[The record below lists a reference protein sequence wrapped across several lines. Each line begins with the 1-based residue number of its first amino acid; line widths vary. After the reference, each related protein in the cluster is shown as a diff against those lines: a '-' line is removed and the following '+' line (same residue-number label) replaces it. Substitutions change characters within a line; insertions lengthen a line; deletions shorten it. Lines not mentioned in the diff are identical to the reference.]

1 MTEVAATFGPYRV
14 FEPLGIGGMAS
25 VFRAEI
31 DVAGAAYVVALKCL
45 APELVNDKTFVRRFI
60 AEARFG
66 QLLKHPN
73 IARTHEVGCIDRT
86 HFIAFEY
93 VPGFTLLDILRHA
106 GETAPPP
113 IHVTLRIVTLIAS
126 ALAYAHDLHDEQNQ
140 PVRLIHRD
148 IAPSNVIVADTGVTK
163 LIDFGVAK
171 SSISHVNTAVG
182 QVIGK
187 LGYVAPEYLRTGKLD
202 ARADLY
208 SLGVIAYEMLTAE
221 RLFDADTIDGA
232 EAQRIAAIPAPSRGN
247 PAVPPELDQIVMKA
261 LDPNPATRWSTAY
274 ELQTALEA
282 FTSNS
287 GLGIA
292 DSDVATWVRREL
304 GPVPA
309 LRPPRL
315 ATADIA
321 NDVESGID
329 AAFARVR
336 LHTEPFG

>member
-1 MTEVAATFGPYRV
+1 VAVAFGPYLV
-14 FEPLGIGGMAS
+14 FEPLGMGGMAS

-45 APELVNDKTFVRRFI
+45 SADLANDKTFVRRFI
-60 AEARFG
+60 AEARLG

-73 IARTHEVGCIDRT
+73 IARTHEVGCIDHT

-93 VPGFTLLDILRHA
+93 VPGFTLLEILRHA
-106 GETAPPP
+106 SEAAAPP
-113 IHVTLRIVTLIAS
+113 IHVTLRIVSSIAR
-126 ALAYAHDLHDEQNQ
+126 ALAYAHDLRDEQNQ
-140 PVRLIHRD
+140 PIQLIHRD

-171 SSISHVNTAVG
+171 SSFAHVNTAVG

-221 RLFDADTIDGA
+221 RLFDAETIDGA
-232 EAQRIAAIPAPSRGN
+232 EAERAARIPPPSQANR
-247 PAVPPELDQIVMKA
+247 AVPPELDQIVMKA
-261 LDPNPATRWSTAY
+261 LEPRPAARWSTAY
-274 ELQTALEA
+274 ELHAALEA
-282 FTSNS
+282 FITGF
-287 GLGIA
+287 GLGIEDGEVA
-292 DSDVATWVRREL
+292 DWVRHEL

-309 LRPPRL
+309 RRPPRL

-321 NDVESGID
+321 IDVESGVD

-336 LHTEPFG
+336 LRTEPSG